1 MSISVEKTLAELVT
15 EDPRRADVMEAY
27 RLDFCCGGTK
37 ALADAAAEVGMQEAE
52 LEELLTALDLPPVP
66 QTGEVGSGRNAALA
80 HDIVDTHHAYMWEEM
95 PRLGALVEKVHRVHG
110 DRHPELRVVLETY
123 NQMIAELDP
132 HMTREER
139 SVFPVISKLEKGESP
154 RGAEGLDKTIDELV
168 DEHEAVGRILSQLR
182 SLTDGYQT
190 PPDACASYIAA
201 YRGLEEMER
210 DLHVHIHKENNI
222 LFPAALGLC

>member
-1 MSISVEKTLAELVT
+1 
-15 EDPRRADVMEAY
+15 MEAY

-95 PRLGALVEKVHRVHG
+95 PRLGALIEKVHRVHG

-139 SVFPVISKLEKGESP
+139 SVFPVISKLDKGESP
-154 RGAEGLDKTIDELV
+154 RWRGVVQQLGV
-168 DEHEAVGRILSQLR
+168 VGRR
-182 SLTDGYQT
+182 RADGRKVDREIQT
-190 PPDACASYIAA
+190 HHDGGEGVGGSRRPCIGPGRVFRG
-201 YRGLEEMER
+201 RGLR
-210 DLHVHIHKENNI
+210 R
-222 LFPAALGLC
+222 G